1 MKSNESPTFTYIS
14 RHDALR
20 KPATGTDVKE
30 DIKTG
35 VRDPNNDTKENKT
48 NKEKENK
55 ARDDN
60 KDIFNKKQEKH
71 NDRVEVGS

>member
-1 MKSNESPTFTYIS
+1 M
-14 RHDALR
+14 
-20 KPATGTDVKE
+20 KE

-35 VRDPNNDTKENKT
+35 VRDLNNDTKENKT

-60 KDIFNKKQEKH
+60 KDIFNKKQEK
-71 NDRVEVGS
+71 DRVEVGSS